1 MYIAHTPNSFYTCTC
16 KHWFWRFLVVLC
28 VISVAVRMVK
38 ARIRLVHFTPVVDK
52 ILCTKNGGT
61 QISMVL
67 TNSSF
72 DTKRMMKSNAI
83 IYFFKSYGLFWIYQL
98 LHIQSSPKCR
108 IGCGLLAVSSKT
120 ASQDL
125 KKKMVLL
132 FTVIFM
138 SKPLTQCSPI
148 FHP

>member
-1 MYIAHTPNSFYTCTC
+1 MQALILTLLGCFMRHKCCRAYGEGAHKIGSFHTSCRQNIMHE
-16 KHWFWRFLVVLC
+16 KWGDSDL
-28 VISVAVRMVK
+28 
-38 ARIRLVHFTPVVDK
+38 
-52 ILCTKNGGT
+52 NG
-61 QISMVL
+61 
-67 TNSSF
+67 F